1 MQDGGIGSSMPA
13 NTTYG
18 IDLDSMRL
26 RYHPERNFSK
36 INDKPLTPVNQDA
49 VVQYIGFMGELT
61 MANSLFNWKLIDSN
75 PAQ

>member
-1 MQDGGIGSSMPA
+1 A

-18 IDLDSMRL
+18 LDTENLRL

-61 MANSLFNWKLIDSN
+61 QTNPLFQWKMIDSN
-75 PAQ
+75 PAA